1 MKSVLLLT
9 FFTSILSFKEWWEDS
24 KVVELTDANFHDIV
38 GKDKYVFVEFFTK
51 WCRYCKMSAPEY
63 EKLYEYNKEKRK
75 DLIIARLEG
84 GANQKEIFEYGVFSF
99 PLLALFQP
107 ESTKI
112 KNIYQGQRTMQ
123 TMDKWLQEQTPP
135 IIKKNLQSS
144 NANRK
149 LNNTGFNTLINKTE
163 FANATNFTEYIL
175 KEFSLLHSQIGK
187 FENEVKAINQSYLN
201 LLVNDKETLQDKDKR
216 SNIIKIRIT
225 PLTIGLIFCICALIY
240 VIFDKMFIKMN
251 NKTI

>member
-1 MKSVLLLT
+1 MKIILLLAL
-9 FFTSILSFKEWWEDS
+9 FTTIISFKEWWEDS
-24 KVVELTDANFHDIV
+24 KVVELTDGNFNDVV

-51 WCRYCKMSAPEY
+51 WCRYCKMLAPEY

-84 GANQKEIFEYGVFSF
+84 GSNQKSIFEYGVFSF
-99 PLLALFQP
+99 PLLALFHP
-107 ESTKI
+107 GSKKI

-149 LNNTGFNTLINKTE
+149 VNNTGINTLINKTE
-163 FANATNFTEYIL
+163 FANSTNFTEYIL
-175 KEFSLLHSQIGK
+175 KEFSLLHSKIGQ
-187 FENEVKAINQSYLN
+187 FESEVKAINESYLE
-201 LLVNDKETLQDKDKR
+201 LLANNIDTSSNDESR
-216 SNIIKIRIT
+216 HNIIKIRIT
-225 PLTIGLIFCICALIY
+225 PLTIGFLFCLCVLIY
-240 VIFDKMFIKMN
+240 VIIDKMFIKMS